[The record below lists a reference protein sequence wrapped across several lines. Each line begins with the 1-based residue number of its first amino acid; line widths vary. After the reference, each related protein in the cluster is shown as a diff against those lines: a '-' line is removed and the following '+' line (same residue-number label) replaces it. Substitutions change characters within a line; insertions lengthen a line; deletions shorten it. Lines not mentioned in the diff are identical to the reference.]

1 VSSSDNTTEPP
12 AVNPQGATSAAIT
25 HHEPAVSRSTNHI
38 RWSQVLRSQE
48 AETKSKAHEVVN
60 SGGAAAAAVPA
71 GSDWSDGLDGYA
83 DVPSLTLESFG
94 VSPF

>member
-1 VSSSDNTTEPP
+1 
-12 AVNPQGATSAAIT
+12 
-25 HHEPAVSRSTNHI
+25 
-38 RWSQVLRSQE
+38 VLRPQE

-94 VSPF
+94 VSPFCLLLMPTCFVDVMVCVHLLCRLLACAAYADQDHHH

>member
-1 VSSSDNTTEPP
+1 M
-12 AVNPQGATSAAIT
+12 
-25 HHEPAVSRSTNHI
+25 
-38 RWSQVLRSQE
+38 LRPQE

-60 SGGAAAAAVPA
+60 SAGAAAAAVPA